1 MKKLLT
7 FFMMSILAI
16 GIGWADETV
25 FYTLT
30 PTNGS
35 NNSYAGNCDIVIDGI
50 TWNLTGNSTMNPWR
64 IGGKNLT
71 KVDRDLYSKTAMGS
85 AISRIEVEIG
95 SITCTAHSAKLTVAS
110 DANFSTVLDEVTLST
125 VSANSTL
132 EFAPSSGT
140 EWATGAYYKFTFNVT
155 CGSSNSYVGFA
166 GATFYAEESTPSAV
180 STPVISGT
188 TPFEESTEVTITCET
203 TGADIYYTLDGSEPT
218 TSSIQYSAPFTIT
231 ETTTV
236 KAIAALDGE
245 TSNVATKT
253 FTAIPTIASVAEF
266 NALDLN
272 ANFKYTASN
281 LVAIVANSSNLY
293 VQDGEKG
300 MLIYGSTGQSYQLGD
315 VIPGGFTGTRAT
327 YNGAPEMT
335 NPAGFAAS
343 EDNVEVTP
351 MEITPSQVNM
361 ENFAR
366 YVIIKNAAFNTTAKT
381 ITASGE
387 TIAYHTT
394 FNNNIPTDGAAYDVI
409 GVCGYYNNNPQFL
422 PISFTEAVTTGP
434 DYYLIGSFNGW
445 TQKDENYKF
454 TALADGSYT
463 LNGTMADDVLF
474 KVLKVEGENITWLGG
489 SAGDYF
495 AITKDVCTDIPLVDG
510 ANFKLEVGGICTF
523 TVSADQKLSVS
534 KEAQLFLV
542 GTMNDW
548 EKTSALEATEDGWT
562 IETALYADD
571 EFKFVDEWG
580 SWYGGGNTIAEANLG
595 AQITLNNG
603 GNFVMAVDGDFIINV
618 AADKSSFVITR
629 KAETT
634 EAMFN
639 FNDDYLTLFPFL
651 EDETLPY
658 NIQQAITATVDGIS
672 VTISP
677 KTGSGTDNRIWTGN
691 PRLRVYSGTITVTA
705 SEGYNL
711 TGIEF
716 SNHSSNFNLTPSDGE
731 MGGSGSARTWTGE
744 VPTLVLTVN
753 SNTQINTMNVTI
765 AKANANAPAA
775 PVIEGETPF
784 VGSTEVTITCAT
796 EGASIYYTTDGSDP
810 TTESTLYEAPFTI
823 NQAVTVKARAYS
835 EGGVASTI
843 TSKEFVKTPEVAS
856 ATAFYNYE
864 GTDEFVF
871 TGNLVAIA
879 QTGNYLYAQDDAK
892 GVLIYGTIDQTYA
905 KGDKIPAGFHA
916 KKGAYHGAPQMTNA
930 TGMQAATEQATI
942 EPVEL
947 TIPQIT
953 LDNYSRYAVI
963 KEVEYKDGK
972 IIAGTDTLA
981 IFNRFNVET
990 TPVDGQIYNVIGVA
1004 GWHDGAQFMPLEYV
1018 EVNHTYTIAGTPA
1031 ALFGSENAWD
1041 IENENGLMTLD
1052 DDIYTW
1058 TSEPTELEGS
1068 LEFRIV
1074 KDNSW
1079 DVAYPS
1085 GNYVINNIKPG
1096 TYTLT
1101 VTLDPAT
1108 GEVNATLDGQVDVY
1122 VFGEINGNDF
1132 TPNEGVKM
1140 NTEDGKIY
1148 TATVNITDTENGYS
1162 FFAFTN
1168 KLGADANDWSTVNAY
1183 RFMAQ
1188 SNGNFLV
1195 NGATMNVELN
1205 MAYNGDNSMQIPVGE
1220 YTLTVDMENMK
1231 LTIVGGTQL
1240 SYILADGY
1248 EGIDYTIINDLYIV
1262 DKAEMTGQFFVSD
1275 GNDNWVAIN
1284 AGDFFNG
1291 DMVSLKG
1298 GFVSGT
1304 IAGKNLN
1311 PYFTLSAAPVEGE
1324 DVEPVEPAV
1333 YSLANPFSPKV
1344 NEVVI
1349 VSKAYYKA
1357 SEGNLRAYAP
1367 GGHQGQ
1373 SLTVDT
1379 SFGDFEFVDGQRYT
1393 VQGVINIKESWND
1406 RAGMKD
1412 YDYPFQNYTIK
1423 PTSVTEEST
1432 PTAINGIFLEE
1443 GVKSVRFYNA
1453 AGVESNVP
1461 FQGVNIVVKE
1471 MNDGSKVTTK
1481 VIVK

>member
-30 PTNGS
+30 PAKGS
-35 NNSYAGNCDIVIDGI
+35 NNAYAGNCDIEIDGI
-50 TWNLTGNSTMNPWR
+50 TWNVSGNTQELPWR
-64 IGGKNLT
+64 LGGKSISA
-71 KVDRDLYSKTAMGS
+71 VDRTVYSKTAMGS
-85 AISRIEVEIG
+85 AISKVALNVG
-95 SITCTAHSAKLTVAS
+95 TASSITVNSLTLTVAS
-110 DANFSTVLDEVTLST
+110 DASFSTVLDEVTANFA
-125 VSANSTL
+125 ANSTIN
-132 EFAPSSGT
+132 FTPSSGT
-140 EWATGAYYKFTFNVT
+140 EWAKDAYYKFTFNVT
-155 CGSSNSYVGFA
+155 VSGTSNRFVQFA
-166 GATFYAEESTPSAV
+166 GATFYAEESTPSSVAK
-180 STPVISGT
+180 PEISGT

-218 TSSIQYSAPFTIT
+218 TSSTQYSAPFTIT

-272 ANFKYTASN
+272 TNFKYTADN

-361 ENFAR
+361 ENFGR
-366 YVIIKNAAFNTTAKT
+366 YAIIKNAAFNTTAKT
-381 ITASGE
+381 ITACGE

-463 LNGTMADDVLF
+463 LNGTMADEVLF

-495 AITKDVCTDIPLVDG
+495 GITKDVCTDIPLVDG

-562 IETALYADD
+562 IETALYTDD

-634 EAMFN
+634 TAMFD
-639 FNDDYLTLFPFL
+639 FDNDYATLFPTITGTSSSSSSAGDIL
-651 EDETLPY
+651 EDV
-658 NIQQAITATVDGIS
+658 TATVDGIS
-672 VTISP
+672 LTVSP
-677 KTGSGTDNRIWTGN
+677 STTSTHNRIWN
-691 PRLRVYSGTITVTA
+691 ASPRLRMYGGTITITA
-705 SEGYNL
+705 PEGYNL
-711 TGIEF
+711 TGIEI
-716 SNHSSNFNLTPSDGE
+716 SQGRWNTANSADEGVLTST
-731 MGGSGSARTWTGE
+731 SWTGE
-744 VPTLVLTVN
+744 THTLVITIAG
-753 SNTQINTMNVTI
+753 NTQFNSMNVTI

-775 PVIEGETPF
+775 PVIEGESPF

-796 EGASIYYTTDGSDP
+796 DGASIYYTTDGSDP

-823 NQAVTVKARAYS
+823 NEAVTVKARAYS

-843 TSKEFVKTPEVAS
+843 ASKEFVKTPEVAS

-916 KKGAYHGAPQMTNA
+916 KKGAYAGAPQMTNA
-930 TGMQAATEQATI
+930 TGLQEATEQATI

-947 TIPQIT
+947 TIPQIN
-953 LDNYSRYAVI
+953 LDNYCRYSVI
-963 KEVEYKDGK
+963 KEVEYNDGK

-1004 GWHDGAQFMPLEYV
+1004 GWHNGAQFMPLEYV

-1041 IENENGLMTLD
+1041 IENENGLMTLE

-1085 GNYVINNIKPG
+1085 GNYIINNIKPG

-1101 VTLDPAT
+1101 VTLNPAT

-1122 VFGEINGNDF
+1122 VLGQVNGNNFAPD
-1132 TPNEGVKM
+1132 EGVKM
-1140 NTEDGKIY
+1140 TTEDGKIY
-1148 TATVNITDTENGYS
+1148 TATVTVPDTEDGYS
-1162 FFAFTN
+1162 FFAFTH
-1168 KLGADANDWSTVNAY
+1168 KLGDWNTANYY

-1220 YTLTVDMENMK
+1220 YTLTVDLENMK
-1231 LTIVGGTQL
+1231 LTIAGGTQL

-1284 AGDFFNG
+1284 AGDFFNA

-1298 GFVSGT
+1298 GFVSGS
-1304 IAGKNLN
+1304 IAGKNQN

-1324 DVEPVEPAV
+1324 DVDPVEPDV
-1333 YSLANPFSPKV
+1333 YSLANEFEPKV
-1344 NEVVI
+1344 NEVII
-1349 VSKAYYKA
+1349 VRKAYYKA
-1357 SEGNLRAYAP
+1357 SDNALRAYAP
-1367 GGHQGQ
+1367 GNGVQGQ

-1379 SFGDFEFVDGQRYT
+1379 SFGDFDLVDGQAYN
-1393 VQGVINIKESWND
+1393 VQGVINIKEPWGAK
-1406 RAGMKD
+1406 AGLMD

-1423 PTSVTEEST
+1423 ATSVDEVDPST
-1432 PTAINGIFLEE
+1432 GITDITTEE
-1443 GVKSVRFYNA
+1443 GVKSVRYYNA
-1453 AGVESNVP
+1453 AGLESNTP

-1481 VIVK
+1481 VIK